1 VVACALLLLFEG
13 LLVFRLLQLIGRWER
28 DMAAARQEQSLT
40 ATPPPPAP
48 APTRV

>member
-1 VVACALLLLFEG
+1 
-13 LLVFRLLQLIGRWER
+13 VFRLLQLIARWER
-28 DMAAARQEQSLT
+28 DMAAARREQAMT